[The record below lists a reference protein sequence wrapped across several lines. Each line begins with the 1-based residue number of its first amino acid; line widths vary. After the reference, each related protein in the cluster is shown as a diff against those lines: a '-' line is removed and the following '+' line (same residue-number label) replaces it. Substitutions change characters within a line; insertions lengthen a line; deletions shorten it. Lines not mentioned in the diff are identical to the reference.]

1 MTARARRHPGIAVGL
16 LVLAALLLCALTA
29 PLLSPYAP
37 TEQAL
42 REGLGG
48 PSAAHLFGQD
58 RLGRDVLSR
67 VLYGARVSLWVGA
80 LAVGLS
86 VAVGLVVGSLA
97 GSLRGTV
104 DDLVMRLTDILQA
117 FPGILLAIAFAA
129 VLGPSLLNVVLA
141 LSLIGWVGYARLVRG
156 QILVVR
162 EMDFVHAAAG
172 LGAGRWRI
180 IARHLLPNILAPII
194 VEASF
199 GMAGA
204 IVGEASLSFLGLGTQ
219 PPTPSWGT
227 MLNEARNYLL
237 VAPHLVVFPGLAVM
251 TVVLGLNF
259 LGDGLRDLLD
269 PRR

>member
-1 MTARARRHPGIAVGL
+1 MMARARRHPGMAVGL
-16 LVLAALLLCALTA
+16 LVLAALLVCAATA
-29 PLLSPYAP
+29 PLLSPYSP
-37 TEQAL
+37 TGQAL
-42 REGLGG
+42 REGLRG

-58 RLGRDVLSR
+58 RLGRDVLTR
-67 VLYGARVSLWVGA
+67 VLYGARVSLWVGTLVVGISVA
-80 LAVGLS
+80 IGLAVG
-86 VAVGLVVGSLA
+86 GLA
-97 GSLRGTV
+97 GSLGGMA
-104 DDLVMRLTDILQA
+104 DDLLMRISDILQA

-141 LSLIGWVGYARLVRG
+141 LCLIGWVGYARLVRG

-162 EMDFVHAAAG
+162 EMDFVHAAGA

-180 IARHLLPNILAPII
+180 AARHLLPNILAPVI

-219 PPTPSWGT
+219 PPTASWGS

-251 TVVLGLNF
+251 AVVLGLNF

>member
-1 MTARARRHPGIAVGL
+1 MMARARRHPGIAVGL
-16 LVLAALLLCALTA
+16 LVLAALAVCAATA
-29 PLLSPYAP
+29 PLLSPYPPAA
-37 TEQAL
+37 QAL
-42 REGLGG
+42 REGLRG
-48 PSAAHLFGQD
+48 PSAAHLLGQD

-67 VLYGARVSLWVGA
+67 VLYGARVSLWVGTLVVGISVA
-80 LAVGLS
+80 AGLAVGT
-86 VAVGLVVGSLA
+86 LA
-97 GSLRGTV
+97 GSLWGIV
-104 DDLVMRLTDILQA
+104 DDLLMRTCDILQA

-129 VLGPSLLNVVLA
+129 ALGPSLLNVVLA
-141 LSLIGWVGYARLVRG
+141 LCLIGWVGYARLVRG

-162 EMDFVHAAAG
+162 EMDFVRAAAA
-172 LGAGRWRI
+172 LGSGRWRTT
-180 IARHLLPNILAPII
+180 ARHLVPNILAPVI

-219 PPTPSWGT
+219 PPSASWGS

-251 TVVLGLNF
+251 GVVLGLNF

>member
-1 MTARARRHPGIAVGL
+1 MRAWGHRSSGVAAGL
-16 LVLAALLLCALTA
+16 IVLAALLVAAAGA
-29 PLLSPYAP
+29 PILSPYAP
-37 TEQAL
+37 TAQAL
-42 REGLGG
+42 REGLQG

-67 VLYGARVSLWVGA
+67 VLYGARVSIMVGA
-80 LAVGLS
+80 VVVGITATVGL
-86 VAVGLVVGSLA
+86 LVGSIA
-97 GSLRGTV
+97 GALGGIV
-104 DDLVMRLTDILQA
+104 DDAVMRLTDILQA
-117 FPGILLAIAFAA
+117 FPGIVLIIAFAA
-129 VLGPSLLNVVLA
+129 VLGPSLLNVILA

-162 EMDFVHAAAG
+162 EMDFVHAAVA
-172 LGAGRWRI
+172 LGAGRLRV
-180 IARHLLPNILAPII
+180 IARHLVPNILAPLI

-227 MLNEARNYLL
+227 MLNEARHYLL
-237 VAPHLVVFPGLAVM
+237 VAPHLVIFPGLAIM
-251 TVVLGLNF
+251 IVVLGLNF

-269 PRR
+269 PRP

>member
-1 MTARARRHPGIAVGL
+1 MTARARQHPGIVLGLAV
-16 LVLAALLLCALTA
+16 VAALVGSAALA
-29 PLLSPYAP
+29 PLVSPYSP

-42 REGLGG
+42 REGLRG
-48 PSAAHLFGQD
+48 PSAAHVFGQD

-67 VLYGARVSLWVGA
+67 VLHGARISLWVGT
-80 LAVGLS
+80 LAVGIS
-86 VAVGLVVGSLA
+86 VALGLVVGSLA
-97 GSLRGTV
+97 GALGGLV
-104 DDLVMRLTDILQA
+104 DDAVMRLIDILQA

-162 EMDFVHAAAG
+162 ELDFVHAAAA
-172 LGAGRWRI
+172 LGAGRGRI
-180 IARHLLPNILAPII
+180 ILRHLLPNILAPVI

-227 MLNEARNYLL
+227 MLNEARHYLL
-237 VAPHLVVFPGLAVM
+237 VAPHLVVFPGLAIM
-251 TVVLGLNF
+251 IVVLGLNF

>member
-1 MTARARRHPGIAVGL
+1 MMALAGRHPGIAVGL
-16 LVLAALLLCALTA
+16 LVLAALVVCAATA
-29 PLLSPYAP
+29 PLLSPYSP
-37 TEQAL
+37 TAQAL
-42 REGLGG
+42 REGLAD

-67 VLYGARVSLWVGA
+67 VLYGARVSLWVGT
-80 LAVGLS
+80 LVVGIS
-86 VAVGLVVGSLA
+86 VAIGLVVGSLA
-97 GSLRGTV
+97 GSLGGIV
-104 DDLVMRLTDILQA
+104 DDLLMRISDILQA

-162 EMDFVHAAAG
+162 EMDFVHAAAA

-180 IARHLLPNILAPII
+180 TARHLLPNILAPII

-219 PPTPSWGT
+219 PPTASWGS

-251 TVVLGLNF
+251 AVVLGLNF